1 MKKAIIQ
8 ALLDNG
14 YPQNGCIITEDEQ
27 IKVPAKTWE
36 QMKLGELQT
45 ILEELQDR
53 LENEIGA
60 VEIIAEANKKASEI
74 GYTLE
79 FDLSGEI
86 EQITYTNQ

>member
-1 MKKAIIQ
+1 MKKAVIQ

-14 YPQNGCIITEDEQ
+14 YPQNGYIITEDEQ
-27 IKVPAKTWE
+27 IKVPTKTWE

-53 LENEIGA
+53 LENEIGS
-60 VEIIAEANKKASEI
+60 VEIIAEANKKTSEI

-79 FDLSGEI
+79 FGLSGEI
-86 EQITYTNQ
+86 DQITYTER

>member
-14 YPQNGCIITEDEQ
+14 YPQNGYIITEDEQ
-27 IKVPAKTWE
+27 IKVPTKTWK
-36 QMKLGELQT
+36 QMKLGKLQT
-45 ILEELQDR
+45 ILEELQNR
-53 LENEIGA
+53 LENEIGG
-60 VEIIAEANKKASEI
+60 VKIITEAMGKASEI

-86 EQITYTNQ
+86 EQIIYTNR